1 MKLLKYIKEALKK
14 ILFIKNGILIYLKI
28 IMMMFGEEKK
38 IYQIIKKEIMRQLK
52 FILEINEIYT

>member
-28 IMMMFGEEKK
+28 IMMMFGEENEA
-38 IYQIIKKEIMRQLK
+38 I
-52 FILEINEIYT
+52 EIYFGNQ